1 MMVMMQLPLQLF
13 CCFNTLEKMAIA
25 DIGDAVYASAGGFV
39 VVDFED
45 AVAFLSRQLYCSG

>member
-1 MMVMMQLPLQLF
+1 MVMMQLPLQLF
-13 CCFNTLEKMAIA
+13 CCFNTIEKMAIA
-25 DIGDAVYASAGGFV
+25 DIGDAVYVSAGGFV